1 MGALVTPPAVAVIAA
16 EPTIGLPELS
26 VPLQTIKAES
36 HSPAQS
42 EPSPLTV
49 TLLGF
54 EELKVN
60 VGRGDGA
67 APLAFKAATVSNVTW
82 PATSETDAGPSTTW
96 ATTLLFLLDE
106 ELLPQPA
113 RKAVVERTIPAFTT
127 QARMPPPRPHCQ
139 G

>member
-1 MGALVTPPAVAVIAA
+1 MGALITPPAVAVIAA

-36 HSPAQS
+36 HTPAQT

-60 VGRGDGA
+60 EGTGGGG
-67 APLAFKAATVSNVTW
+67 APLAFKAATVSTVTW
-82 PATSETDAGPSTTW
+82 PATSEPDAGTSQTWTPTPSIMLDK
-96 ATTLLFLLDE
+96 TLMT
-106 ELLPQPA
+106 QTA
-113 RKAVVERTIPAFTT
+113 RKHVI
-127 QARMPPPRPHCQ
+127 
-139 G
+139 